1 MRQEPPTETT
11 DATRTEKGYR
21 KMIRKISAVLAAG
34 VSLTLAMG
42 SAAQA
47 QTTSPE
53 ARQKD
58 KNNMRNLAAG
68 LGALAAQQA
77 LKGKTTNALVI
88 GAGAALAGKKYEDAR
103 KAQSREGDRRLGRYD
118 DRYRYDDRRNDNRR
132 YDDRYDRRNDSRDDG
147 RYDSRYDDRNRDRY
161 DDRYDR
167 RDGDD
172 DERDC
177 DEDRRGNRRVATRF
191 SDTRGRKLGHY
202 KNGKSVKNATPPK
215 GKIDDHKRRR

>member
-1 MRQEPPTETT
+1 MT
-11 DATRTEKGYR
+11 
-21 KMIRKISAVLAAG
+21 RKISAVLAAG

-42 SAAQA
+42 SAALA

-68 LGALAAQQA
+68 LGALAAQQG
-77 LKGKTTNALVI
+77 LKGKTTNALVL

-103 KAQSREGDRRLGRYD
+103 KAQSRESDRRLGRYD
-118 DRYRYDDRRNDNRR
+118 DRYRYDDRRYDDRR
-132 YDDRYDRRNDSRDDG
+132 NDDRYDSPSYG
-147 RYDSRYDDRNRDRY
+147 RYDERYQDRY

-167 RDGDD
+167 RRED

-177 DEDRRGNRRVATRF
+177 DEDRDNRRVATRF

-202 KNGKSVKNATPPK
+202 KNGKSVTSATPPK
-215 GKIDDHKRRR
+215 GKIDGHKRNR